1 MALVMGLTGV
11 LLGWSLG
18 SGLSRSRPG
27 RLPWWR
33 RTEVWIGQY
42 LLVRLLST
50 ATSVAPHWSVWGD
63 PAWRNG
69 VWLTAAGGVLFV
81 LARRTLSRPA
91 DRRRAVTAILVA
103 SGIVSAYGVAQYA
116 ISNWV
121 LGQPLPRVSSTLA
134 HANLLAA
141 YLAMVVPLGAACLI
155 AGPRRF
161 WHALLLALQGAC
173 MILTYSRSGWLA
185 AMAGL
190 SLLGV
195 AVLRRAGRPRGAGF
209 LVAAGAAVV
218 TVLLLLSLLPPLPG
232 DAPHALQNL
241 TNMFRWKGATARI
254 RLLAWDATLEAIGE
268 RPWLGHGPA
277 TFGAVIEWFLP
288 AELAPFGGANALGGR
303 PHNAFLEVAV
313 ESGLLGLVSYLAML
327 GGIACSVARSA
338 FGARV
343 EQSLFRSAVLGSL
356 AANLVTQ
363 LFSFDGAATTV
374 LFWALAGMADARPDG
389 SQQTSARTG
398 RARRWSGRGVALVS
412 VLLAAW
418 LVAVDVLAFL
428 GESVLAPRDF
438 WRESTAALG
447 LACDLSPTPEVVLAV
462 RGRVFASWAE
472 AQPDTGLWRR
482 GADVYDSLAR
492 RAPDVAGNH
501 RSRAWFLRRYHSAT
515 GDPRVAE
522 KAIDSFSMA
531 IRLSPHDPN
540 LWIDRGLMW
549 IDAGNPDEALDDLER
564 ANELLGGYA
573 RYYGAMSI
581 YALSQGDAEAAAAW
595 QERALEA
602 QREWNAWVWRR

>member
-1 MALVMGLTGV
+1 MALTMGSAGV

-18 SGLSRSRPG
+18 NGLSRGGLG

-81 LARRTLSRPA
+81 LARRTLAHLA
-91 DRRRAVTAILVA
+91 DRRRVVTAMLVA

-116 ISNWV
+116 IANWL
-121 LGQPLPRVSSTLA
+121 LGQPLPRVASTLA

-141 YLAMVVPLGAACLI
+141 YLAMVMPLAAACLI

-173 MILTYSRSGWLA
+173 LILTYSRSGWLA

-195 AVLRRAGRPRGAGF
+195 AVLRRVGRPRGAAF
-209 LVAAGAAVV
+209 LVAAGAAGLI
-218 TVLLLLSLLPPLPG
+218 VLLVLSLLPPLPG
-232 DAPHALQNL
+232 DAPHVLQNL

-254 RLLAWDATLEAIGE
+254 RLLAWDATLEAIGA
-268 RPWLGHGPA
+268 RPWLGYGPA
-277 TFGAVIEWFLP
+277 TFGAVIEWYLP
-288 AELAPFGGANALGGR
+288 AELAPFGGADALGGR

-327 GGIACSVARSA
+327 GAIAYSVARSA
-338 FGARV
+338 FGVQV
-343 EQSLFRSAVLGSL
+343 EQPLFRFAVLGSL

-363 LFSFDGAATTV
+363 LFSFDGAATSV
-374 LFWALAGMADARPDG
+374 LFWALAGMADARPAR

-398 RARRWSGRGVALVS
+398 RVRRWSGRGVALAS

-418 LVAVDVLAFL
+418 LVAVDVLAFV
-428 GESVLAPRDF
+428 GESMLAPREL
-438 WRESTAALG
+438 WRESTTVLE

-462 RGRVFASWAE
+462 RGNVFALWAE
-472 AQPDTGLWRR
+472 AQSDTGLWRR
-482 GADVYDSLAR
+482 GAAVYDSLVQ
-492 RAPDVAGNH
+492 RAPNVAGSH
-501 RSRAWFLRRYHSAT
+501 RSRAWFLRRYHSAA
-515 GDPRVAE
+515 GDPRVAGQ
-522 KAIDSFSMA
+522 AIDAFSEA
-531 IRLSPHDPN
+531 IHLSPRDPN

-549 IDAGNPDEALDDLER
+549 IDAGNPDEALADLEH

-581 YALSQGDAEAAAAW
+581 YALSQGDAEAAAVW

-602 QREWNAWVWRR
+602 QREWDAWVWRR